1 MVARK
6 AVKASVPARPRG
18 GRADTG
24 PVYSE
29 ALAEEILRRV
39 ADGEGLKTICACPG
53 MPTSTAVRKWIRDDK
68 GSDSAKGRE
77 GYGSRYARARELGC
91 DSIAE
96 EIISISDSPILF
108 NDEPNNALVQHARL
122 RTENRRW
129 LLSKIAPK
137 QYGDKVTTEVTG
149 ADGAQL
155 VTRIELIPVEPRRVI
170 EGSPVEAQDLEIE
183 NKRQKR

>member
-1 MVARK
+1 MVARQALRDALGRK
-6 AVKASVPARPRG
+6 PYVRYQAPTSVL
-18 GRADTG
+18 
-24 PVYSE
+24 YSDE
-29 ALAEEILRRV
+29 VAEEILSRV
-39 ADGEGLKTICACPG
+39 ANGEGLKTICAVPG
-53 MPTSTAVRKWIRDDK
+53 MPTSAAVRKWIREDRGADEN
-68 GSDSAKGRE
+68 GAN

-96 EIISISDSPILF
+96 EIISISDDPILF

-129 LLSKIAPK
+129 LLSKLAPK

-155 VTRIELIPVEPRRVI
+155 ITRIELVPVDPRPMLDSTPMLPESD
-170 EGSPVEAQDLEIE
+170 EGKAKPS
-183 NKRQKR
+183 K